1 MQVLKSYSSIRP
13 VSTVWFVREQT
24 PEEIAAAAAADAA
37 KVAAAKAAFDAEVAK
52 KVEAEVL
59 GLKNKNTELLTK
71 NKTLSELAKNFEGV
85 NLDELKA
92 LKASIDANEDAKLI
106 AEGKGAQV
114 IEKYTTRMRAQH
126 EAEIAAEREKIKAET
141 ARADQYKGAVLD
153 NQIREVLVGLHKGA
167 VDDAIMHARTQ
178 FVLDA
183 KGKAVQLDASGNPV
197 LGKDGSTPF
206 SPAEWIEMQKELKPH
221 WFPASSSG
229 SGAGGG
235 DKGGSGAGKTISRA
249 NFDKLSGTEQGTL
262 ARSGVKITD

>member
-1 MQVLKSYSSIRP
+1 MQVQKPYLTIRP
-13 VSTVWFVREQT
+13 VSTVWFVREDT
-24 PEEIAAAAAADAA
+24 PEQIAAAAAAKIAA
-37 KVAAAKAAFDAEVAK
+37 DAAAKIAFEAEIQKRVDAEVS
-52 KVEAEVL
+52 
-59 GLKNKNTELLTK
+59 GLKTK
-71 NKTLSELAKNFEGV
+71 NNELITKNRTLSELAKNFDGV
-85 NLDELKA
+85 NLEELKA
-92 LKASIDANEDAKLI
+92 LKVSIDANEDAKLI

-126 EAEIAAEREKIKAET
+126 EVELAAEREKIALET

-197 LGKDGSTPF
+197 LGKDGSNPF

-221 WFPASSSG
+221 WFPATSSG
-229 SGAGGG
+229 SGASGGE
-235 DKGGSGAGKTISRA
+235 KGSNGSGKTISRA
-249 NFDKLSGTEQGTL
+249 NFDKLSPTEQGAL
-262 ARSGVKITD
+262 ARSGTKISD

>member
-1 MQVLKSYSSIRP
+1 MQVQKSYSNTRP
-13 VSTVWFVREQT
+13 VSTVWFVREETAEQL
-24 PEEIAAAAAADAA
+24 
-37 KVAAAKAAFDAEVAK
+37 AAAKASADKAAADKLAFEAEVQKRVDAEVT
-52 KVEAEVL
+52 
-59 GLKNKNTELLTK
+59 GLKTKNSELITK

-85 NLDELKA
+85 NIEELKA
-92 LKASIDANEDAKLI
+92 LKTSIDANEDAKLI

-126 EAEIAAEREKIKAET
+126 EVELAAEREKIALET
-141 ARADQYKGAVLD
+141 ARADQYRGAVLD

-167 VDDAIMHARTQ
+167 IDDAIMHARTQ

-183 KGKAVQLDASGNPV
+183 KGKAVQLDSSGNPV

-229 SGAGGG
+229 SGAGAGE
-235 DKGGSGAGKTISRA
+235 KGGNGSGKTISRA
-249 NFDKLSGTEQGTL
+249 NFDKLTPVEQGAL
-262 ARSGVKITD
+262 ARSGTKISD

>member
-1 MQVLKSYSSIRP
+1 MLVQQSYSKIRP
-13 VSTVWFVREQT
+13 VSTVWFVREET
-24 PEEIAAAAAADAA
+24 PEQVAAAAAAKATADAT
-37 KVAAAKAAFDAEVAK
+37 KAAFDAEVAK
-52 KVEAEVL
+52 RVEAEVL

-71 NKTLSELAKNFEGV
+71 NKTLSDLAKNFEGV
-85 NLDELKA
+85 NLEELKA
-92 LKASIDANEDAKLI
+92 LKVSIDANEDAKLI

-126 EAEIAAEREKIKAET
+126 EQEILAEREKIKAET

-167 VDDAIMHARTQ
+167 VEDAIMHARTQ

-197 LGKDGSTPF
+197 LGKDGSNPF

-229 SGAGGG
+229 SGAGAG
-235 DKGGSGAGKTISRA
+235 DKSGSGAGKTITRA
-249 NFDKLSGTEQGTL
+249 AFDKLSSVDQGAV
-262 ARSGVKITD
+262 ARSGVKISD